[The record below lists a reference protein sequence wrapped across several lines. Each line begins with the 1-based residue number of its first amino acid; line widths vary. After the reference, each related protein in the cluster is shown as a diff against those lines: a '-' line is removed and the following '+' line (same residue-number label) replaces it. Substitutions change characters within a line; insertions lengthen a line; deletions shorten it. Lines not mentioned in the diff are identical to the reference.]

1 MKENMLDVLFYLFE
15 NYPETNGSSENNK
28 EKLQGYLQNAGFLS
42 DEIQRAFVWLE
53 KLTDDEGLSEDM
65 VNLNT
70 YRIFST
76 AEKQWINADCQ
87 GHIYFLQ
94 QAEILNTRTREQ
106 VINQIIALEDH
117 DFDLDKLKWVV
128 LMVLINR
135 PDEEREFV
143 WIDSVTTAMD
153 QNSDWYH

>member
-15 NYPETNGSSENNK
+15 NYPETEGSSENNK

-53 KLTDDEGLSEDM
+53 KLADDVDLPETVDNSH
-65 VNLNT
+65 T
-70 YRIFST
+70 YRVFSSE
-76 AEKQWINADCQ
+76 EKQWINTECQ

-94 QAEILNTRTREQ
+94 QAEILNSRTREQ
-106 VINQIIALEDH
+106 VINQIITLEDY

-143 WIDSVTTAMD
+143 WIDSITTATHD
-153 QNSDWYH
+153 TQLSH

>member
-15 NYPETNGSSENNK
+15 NYPETEGASENNK
-28 EKLQGYLQNAGFLS
+28 EKLQGYLQSAGFLS

-53 KLTDDEGLSEDM
+53 KLADEGDLPET
-65 VNLNT
+65 VENAHT
-70 YRIFST
+70 YRIFSPE
-76 AEKQWINADCQ
+76 EKQWINAECQ

-94 QAEILNTRTREQ
+94 QAEILNSRTREQ
-106 VINQIIALEDH
+106 VISQILSLEDQ

-143 WIDSVTTAMD
+143 WIDSITSATHD
-153 QNSDWYH
+153 TKWSH

>member
-15 NYPETNGSSENNK
+15 NYPETEGSAENNK

-42 DEIQRAFVWLE
+42 HEIQRAFVWLE
-53 KLTDDEGLSEDM
+53 KLADDVDLPEKVGKAHS
-65 VNLNT
+65 

-76 AEKQWINADCQ
+76 EEKQWINTECQ

-94 QAEILNTRTREQ
+94 QAEILNSRTREQ
-106 VINQIIALEDH
+106 VISQIITLEDH

-135 PDEEREFV
+135 PDEDRDFI
-143 WIDSVTTAMD
+143 WIDSITTASHD
-153 QNSDWYH
+153 TNWYH